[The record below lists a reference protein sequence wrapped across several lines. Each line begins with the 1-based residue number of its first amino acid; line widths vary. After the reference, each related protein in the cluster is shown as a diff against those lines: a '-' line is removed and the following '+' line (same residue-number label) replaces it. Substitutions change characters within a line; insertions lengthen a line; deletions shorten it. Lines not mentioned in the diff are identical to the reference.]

1 MISQLGAPRTFYCSQ
16 TVYAIRFPRHII
28 QLCKSEPSMYGYL
41 ILGSPARAAR
51 YEQLKTEEVQW
62 MVILTEDAIIR
73 NLFIS
78 E

>member
-1 MISQLGAPRTFYCSQ
+1 
-16 TVYAIRFPRHII
+16 
-28 QLCKSEPSMYGYL
+28 MYGYL